1 MLRTE
6 RVRISGRRLSPEKRP
21 DSFTRHGHF
30 DCLAFQSARL
40 VPAPERRRKAKPDN
54 DGPREASDQPRLETI
69 RDTDDAVVSSIG
81 RNGEREVRRLL
92 SLEHE
97 AEYGADG
104 QSAFPGN
111 DAEPENVGIYL
122 GERDNTLFFYAPVNF
137 GINTDFGDA
146 PKLRDDQRMVIASP
160 VCYHD
165 ERFLMNYRIT
175 FLKTGRDVEGDRL
188 AGKTLEEQLAVL
200 REACVFHTPEGHT
213 FSPGDGFVVNPSGPD
228 RPLTIESVSA
238 EKVFYRIG
246 EGDKCLGFCAQ
257 GLSDIELYDP
267 NDLLR
272 VVKAY
277 VSAFGDVD
285 ITMGIACPRE
295 NETLFSLAE
304 HSAIINRDMV
314 RPIDWPACA
323 EFFLKVRAGRISPLQ
338 DGLFR
343 LGVEGVGTLEMRVE
357 GGIPACRLTD
367 AAPDAAMSPTA
378 AQELLFSTQS
388 LFLPRGIRNW
398 LPLPCWVPDQDGY

>member
-1 MLRTE
+1 M
-6 RVRISGRRLSPEKRP
+6 RVTI
-21 DSFTRHGHF
+21 
-30 DCLAFQSARL
+30 ARAEPADRWDIL
-40 VPAPERRRKAKPDN
+40 DFANFVFSQAHVPHDF
-54 DGPREASDQPRLETI
+54 
-69 RDTDDAVVSSIG
+69 
-81 RNGEREVRRLL
+81 RRLL
-92 SLEHE
+92 PKMYADDVDFTPCHYLAKEDGRIVGLVSALVYDMVYGEH
-97 AEYGADG
+97 
-104 QSAFPGN
+104 
-111 DAEPENVGIYL
+111 
-122 GERDNTLFFYAPVNF
+122 R
-137 GINTDFGDA
+137 
-146 PKLRDDQRMVIASP
+146 
-160 VCYHD
+160 
-165 ERFLMNYRIT
+165 
-175 FLKTGRDVEGDRL
+175 LKTGFVGTVSTHPYRRGAGYMKACMALMHEDMAKKGVQLLVLGGQRQRYGHYGYSVGCPAVRHHISRANVDKALGSVNASDIRFTEETDGKEASRLHMTREYRCERDPARYL
-188 AGKTLEEQLAVL
+188 AYVRSWNRA
-200 REACVFHTPEGHT
+200 
-213 FSPGDGFVVNPSGPD
+213 
-228 RPLTIESVSA
+228 
-238 EKVFYRIG
+238 FYRIG

-323 EFFLKVRAGRISPLQ
+323 EFFLKVRAGCISPLQ